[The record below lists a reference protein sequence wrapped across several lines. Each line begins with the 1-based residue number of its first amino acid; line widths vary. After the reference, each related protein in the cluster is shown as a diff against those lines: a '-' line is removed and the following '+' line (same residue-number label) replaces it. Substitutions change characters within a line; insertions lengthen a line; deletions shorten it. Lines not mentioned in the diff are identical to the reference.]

1 MNFTNRLWRLN
12 IGFPKIEFS
21 TCTYFANR
29 REKKLSECFASRI
42 KLNFRCFDVKNMWS
56 NVFEIERFLVIYTE
70 QYKRCQTEIPNK
82 NSNSLIFR
90 SVALFRQMSP
100 FHFAHEFYRDLC
112 TQKLSTR
119 MKKKSALQN
128 WYKFKCQKVG
138 NFCVDIC
145 NCLRIIAKL
154 K

>member
-21 TCTYFANR
+21 TCTYFTNR
-29 REKKLSECFASRI
+29 REKKQSECFASRI
-42 KLNFRCFDVKNMWS
+42 KLNFRCFDVKNMSS

-112 TQKLSTR
+112 IQKLSTR
-119 MKKKSALQN
+119 IKKNQH
-128 WYKFKCQKVG
+128 YKTGINLNVKRLAISVSI
-138 NFCVDIC
+138 CVIV
-145 NCLRIIAKL
+145 
-154 K
+154 